1 MSNASAMVFSRRVQ
15 NVGKLPVAE
24 KAQQGEPFFADPF
37 GLREMLKEG
46 SECERIVSLED

>member
-1 MSNASAMVFSRRVQ
+1 MWGKRR
-15 NVGKLPVAE
+15 LPK

-37 GLREMLKEG
+37 GLREMLKED